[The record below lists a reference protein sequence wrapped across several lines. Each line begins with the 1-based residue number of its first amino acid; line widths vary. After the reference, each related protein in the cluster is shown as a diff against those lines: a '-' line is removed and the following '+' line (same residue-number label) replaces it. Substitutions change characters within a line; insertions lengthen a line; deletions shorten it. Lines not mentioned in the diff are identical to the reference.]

1 MANISELTLK
11 FNADTSN
18 AIKEIDKLKDKTKD
32 VTKKT
37 NGIFSSIGKALKRI
51 VLYRGIRS
59 IISSIGNAIKTGVD
73 NLYQFSKI
81 GNGSFAQ
88 ALDSM
93 STSVQYLTNSL
104 GAALAPVIES
114 LTPLITNI
122 VDAMASFN
130 NRVAQMFSYMNGK
143 DTYLKAT
150 KSLKEYTKAA
160 NEAKTATI
168 GLDELNIINNKNDNN
183 FADMFEETPIDVE
196 QAEKSRRIFEE
207 IKGITI
213 AIGAIWSTIKIV
225 ELIDKFKT
233 LATVIKGISF
243 SEGFLSQ
250 LGVATSG
257 LGSILSIAKTGIV
270 IAVEVA
276 VAYYLFNKG
285 KEAID
290 QAAKEE
296 AERLAQEQRD
306 RVDKIIE
313 NQKFDMSKVDANG
326 NPILVESDPFD
337 FSGYT
342 NPNKIY
348 DNVISGAKSD
358 MALSKSASSYRE
370 NTILDNVMDVVNGIG
385 EGIWSDIKNLF
396 TGGTITI
403 KNADGKAIADGV
415 LESDNRYQGNL
426 IGR

>member
-11 FNADTSN
+11 FNADTSR

-122 VDAMASFN
+122 IDAMASFN

-168 GLDELNIINNKNDNN
+168 GLDELNIINNKDGNN
-183 FADMFEETPIDVE
+183 FAEMFEETPIDVE
-196 QAEKSRRIFEE
+196 QAEKSKKIFEA

-225 ELIDKFKT
+225 ELIDRFKT
-233 LATVIKGISF
+233 LASVIKGISF

-250 LGVATSG
+250 LGTATSG
-257 LGSILSIAKTGIV
+257 LGSILSIAKTGI
-270 IAVEVA
+270 IISVEVA

-296 AERLAQEQRD
+296 AERLAQEQRE

-313 NQKFDMSKVDANG
+313 NQKFDMSKFDANR
-326 NPILVESDPFD
+326 NPILKESDPFD

-358 MALSKSASSYRE
+358 MALSKSASSYKE
-370 NTILDNVMDVVNGIG
+370 NTIIDNVMDVVNGIG
-385 EGIWSDIKNLF
+385 EGIWNDLKNLF